1 MPGGES
7 YAKGL
12 YVYGKKKHEGCS
24 KTPQTCKL
32 LKTFKDSSSC
42 EKCISKLTLLKP
54 GTSQYAHTGPAND
67 KLRAFLPLKVT
78 GDARLKVAK
87 EEIKL
92 QENEIIVI
100 DDTFENYLVNDTDD
114 DLILLVIDFHHP
126 DLKDR
131 DKKKGATFNE
141 IVKQKYFLY

>member
-1 MPGGES
+1 M
-7 YAKGL
+7 
-12 YVYGKKKHEGCS
+12 
-24 KTPQTCKL
+24 